1 MPVFHGHHSLWLF
14 WSRSCVIWD
23 IFFSKTTNKNIIMTE
38 YLYTFAD
45 QMSLIVNIQQRGG
58 IFLIVPLFCLLVC
71 WSTLSSLKLV
81 CLILKDKKWLLL
93 KKRIFTNQLTK
104 KLYCG
109 DLQHPVARVDTHACN
124 WQYKLLINLHPP
136 NPLETF
142 TSFSVWAKDIN
153 YTHSHNSYIQWPW
166 QLPYISELTAEHQ
179 PKGDDD

>member
-1 MPVFHGHHSLWLF
+1 M
-14 WSRSCVIWD
+14 
-23 IFFSKTTNKNIIMTE
+23 
-38 YLYTFAD
+38 
-45 QMSLIVNIQQRGG
+45 NIQQWGG

-71 WSTLSSLKLV
+71 WSTLSSLKVV

-142 TSFSVWAKDIN
+142 ASFSVWAKDIN
-153 YTHSHNSYIQWPW
+153 YTHSHDSYIQWPGPDN
-166 QLPYISELTAEHQ
+166 LNISFLHDLYFSERSGNTSYQKSIWMVWSKTIHNLSHMEC
-179 PKGDDD
+179 